1 MQLKVSTVNLSPDLR
16 SVAAEHGVVERG
28 EMDAAALSAL
38 LEAFTAIDAVQNH
51 EHDPQVIVRT
61 PAAKYLIRTSGRQLH
76 LYNAR
81 DVTQPA
87 AVLTLPALLE
97 AISSPGVTAGPAPEE
112 PDLFVPAPA
121 RGNNRGVLTAL
132 LLLLGVG
139 LNAWGIYQFL
149 DRAEETPPPPYTAIT
164 DAAQADLLRHQL
176 AGSYATGTEPG
187 DRVIVLT
194 TDGEVK
200 FLLLV
205 PAAGNAPASAEQ
217 SSDTCRIGRRRDGLL
232 CLVTA
237 TSGQIDVRADG
248 SLAYYGDTYQRN
260 TAPAK

>member
-16 SVAAEHGVVERG
+16 SIAAEHGVVERG

-38 LEAFTAIDAVQNH
+38 LETFMAGDAAQNH

-61 PAAKYLIRTSGRQLH
+61 PAAKFLIRTSGRQLH

-81 DVTQPA
+81 DVSQPA

-97 AISSPGVTAGPAPEE
+97 AIASPGLSAGPAPEE
-112 PDLFVPAPA
+112 PETFMPVPV
-121 RGNNRGVLTAL
+121 RGKNRGALTAL

-149 DRAEETPPPPYTAIT
+149 DRTEETPPPPYTAIT
-164 DAAQADLLRHQL
+164 DEAKVGLLRRQL
-176 AGSYATGTEPG
+176 AGSYATGAEPG

-194 TDGEVK
+194 PAGEVK
-200 FLLLV
+200 FQLLV
-205 PAAGNAPASAEQ
+205 AAAGNAPAVAEQ
-217 SSDTCRIGRRRDGLL
+217 SADTCLIGRRRDGLH
-232 CLVTA
+232 CLVTT
-237 TSGQIDVRADG
+237 TSGQVDLRADG
-248 SLAYYGDTYQRN
+248 SLSYYGDTYRRI